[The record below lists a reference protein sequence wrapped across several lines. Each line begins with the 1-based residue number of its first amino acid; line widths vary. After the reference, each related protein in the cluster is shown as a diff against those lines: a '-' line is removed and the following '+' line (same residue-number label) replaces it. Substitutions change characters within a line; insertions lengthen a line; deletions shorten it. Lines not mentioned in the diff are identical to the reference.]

1 MQNSQLSLLYKWQ
14 KLFILSDNTVQS
26 WFVTGRNKEWKSDLD
41 LSQYLILK
49 PDQGHQALLW
59 SRGQGQVRMNFHQ
72 KQDQVL
78 VHTGLETLY
87 FEWFEITY
95 WAHEKCESLFLKN
108 PNPSIYYHT
117 GFSLL
122 FADTFV
128 TEVTT
133 PLRPPAGGRLQPISL
148 DTAWK
153 TQPQDDKAGEGNYRY
168 IWD

>member
-41 LSQYLILK
+41 LSQYLTLK

-95 WAHEKCESLFLKN
+95 WAHEKCEKPKPKHLLPHRFFPFICRYFCDRGHDPSSTSCRGSLAANLSRHCMEN
-108 PNPSIYYHT
+108 S
-117 GFSLL
+117 
-122 FADTFV
+122 
-128 TEVTT
+128 TT
-133 PLRPPAGGRLQPISL
+133 RR
-148 DTAWK
+148 
-153 TQPQDDKAGEGNYRY
+153 
-168 IWD
+168 